1 MKILVAGGAGYIG
14 SHVALDLSR
23 RGHQPVVLDNLVKG
37 HRAAVLGGKFIQGD
51 IGDAALV
58 QNILSTERIDAV
70 VHLCAFSLVGES
82 VTNPSAY
89 FQNNIGKGLAFLDAL
104 VAANVKKI
112 VFSSTAAVFGI
123 PEQTP
128 IPEDHPKN
136 PINPYGFSKMTFE
149 GIMQAYDTAYGLKY
163 VSLRYFNA
171 AGADPEGRIGE
182 AHNPESH
189 LIPIVLQTALG
200 TRPHI
205 EVYGVDYPTPD
216 GTCVRDYIHV
226 NDLSQAHVLA
236 LQALGD
242 GAASTIY
249 NLGNGLGYSNRE
261 VIEVARKVTGR
272 DIPVKEGP
280 RRPGDPAVL
289 VASSERIQKELGW
302 KPEFPELEQ
311 IVSTAWKWHQG
322 HPKGF
327 AE

>member
-23 RGHQPVVLDNLVKG
+23 KGHQPVVLDNLAKG
-37 HRAAVLGGKFIQGD
+37 HRGAVLAGKLILGD

-58 QNILSTERIDAV
+58 QDILIRERIDAV
-70 VHLCAFSLVGES
+70 VHLCAYSLVGES
-82 VTNPSAY
+82 VTNPSIY
-89 FQNNIGKGLAFLDAL
+89 FHNNIGNGMAFLDAL
-104 VAANVKKI
+104 IAANVKKI

-123 PEQTP
+123 PERTP

-136 PINPYGFSKMTFE
+136 PINPYGFSKMAFE
-149 GIMQAYDTAYGLKY
+149 GMMQAYDAAYGLKY

-200 TRPHI
+200 IRPHI

-216 GTCVRDYIHV
+216 GTCIRDYIHV
-226 NDLSQAHVLA
+226 NDLSQAHLLA

-242 GAASTIY
+242 GAESTIY

-261 VIEVARKVTGR
+261 VIETARKVTGR
-272 DIPVKEGP
+272 DIPLKEGP

-302 KPEFPELEQ
+302 KPEFPALEQ
-311 IVSTAWKWHQG
+311 IIATAWKWHQG
-322 HPKGF
+322 HPQGF
-327 AE
+327 EA